1 MVENKNGVKVVIM
14 TAEEIEAMQ
23 EEAKRAEAQERH
35 RPLTEQEVAS
45 MLLRQQVN
53 TIVVDDQTA
62 VRMTAFYPEWQDLI
76 GSTAEKAGFKFQYGG
91 KLYKTIQANHT
102 FQNNWIPGVGTE
114 SLYTRIDEVHEGDIY
129 DPIPYEGNMA
139 LVTGLYYSQGG
150 KVYLCTRDTGN
161 PVYNALS
168 ELVGLYV
175 EEVPT

>member
-1 MVENKNGVKVVIM
+1 MKKYVNGEYIEL
-14 TAEEIEAMQ
+14 TAEEIAAMQ

-53 TIVVDDQTA
+53 TIEVDDQTA
-62 VRMTAFYPEWQDLI
+62 VRMVAFYPNWEDLI
-76 GSTAEKAGFKFQYGG
+76 GFTAEKTNFKFQYGG

-150 KVYLCTRDTGN
+150 KVYLCTRDTEN

-175 EEVPT
+175 EEVTQ

>member
-1 MVENKNGVKVVIM
+1 MKKYVNGKYIEM
-14 TAEEIEAMQ
+14 TAEEIAVMQ

-45 MLLRQQVN
+45 MFLRQQVN
-53 TIVVDDQTA
+53 LIEVDDQTA
-62 VRMTAFYPEWQDLI
+62 VRMTAFYPNWEDLI
-76 GSTAEKAGFKFQYGG
+76 GFTAEKTNFKFQYGG

-114 SLYTRIDEVHEGDIY
+114 ALYTRIDEVHMGDIY

-139 LVTGLYYSQGG
+139 LVAGHYYSQNGV
-150 KVYLCTRDTGN
+150 VYLCTRDTGN

-175 EEVPT
+175 ENAQT